1 MGRVAEHD
9 RVLFAV
15 ATGAG
20 LIHAVDEV
28 FFAREAYRAIPV
40 VVLSVS
46 VLIWW
51 DRLSDTSRGVA
62 GMAFGLFWLAG
73 ILTHWVSF
81 GAQGPSAGD
90 WTSFISVPGG
100 LLFLVVGV
108 ASLAARDTRPA
119 R

>member
-1 MGRVAEHD
+1 MERLAEHD
-9 RVLFAV
+9 RVLFGV
-15 ATGAG
+15 ATAAG

-40 VVLSVS
+40 VVLSLA

-51 DRLSDTSRGVA
+51 DRLTDTSRGVA
-62 GMAFGLFWLAG
+62 GLAFGLFWLAG

-81 GAQGPSAGD
+81 GRQGPSPGD

-100 LLFLVVGV
+100 LMLLVVGV
-108 ASLAARDTRPA
+108 ATLAARDTRPA